1 MPATAAPLDAAI
13 LGGGPAGAAAAA
25 LLARWGLRVAVI
37 ARPAPGPALVES
49 LPPSCVRLFDRL
61 GLRTAMDHA
70 GFIRATGNTV
80 HWGGAAARVEP
91 FAAGQFGYQVPRDRF
106 DAVML
111 SHAERL
117 GARIVRDATVLD
129 VASPATASNDS
140 ASRDG
145 ETSIVRYEVA
155 GRAEEVAAHWVL
167 DCTGRSGILAK
178 RGWRRA
184 ESGQRTMALVGA
196 WDRADGWTGETASH
210 TVVESYDDGWGW
222 SVPVSAT
229 RRLVTIMVDPE
240 RTRLGGKSQL
250 ADVYADELARLRA
263 LPELVV
269 GAERSGAERSGAEL
283 RGGSDNSGVWAR
295 DASSYSAERAA
306 ARGVMLVGDAAS
318 FVDPLSSFGVKKALA
333 SAWLAA
339 VVVRSVREDATMM
352 DHAIELFARRER
364 EISGALKRRLAQ
376 LARDAAGG
384 HAPGFWDSRE
394 VEDVVNEQPS
404 EPDVAALRDDPVVK
418 GAFEQIRAK
427 EAVRFSV
434 GGAFERRSRA
444 TVVED
449 RVALGEQLILPGFP
463 GGIRHLRQVDLLRL
477 AELAPE
483 FEQVGDLY
491 EAYAK
496 RVGPAPLPDFL
507 GALSVLVAQKALVL
521 D

>member
-1 MPATAAPLDAAI
+1 MRVTAAPLDAAI

-61 GLRTAMDHA
+61 GVRTAIDHA
-70 GFIRATGNTV
+70 GFVRATGNTV

-91 FAAGQFGYQVPRDRF
+91 FAAGLFGYQVARDRF

-111 SHAERL
+111 SHAERQ
-117 GARIVRDATVLD
+117 GARIVRDATVLE
-129 VASPATASNDS
+129 VVSRGATE
-140 ASRDG
+140 RDEQRPEG
-145 ETSIVRYEVA
+145 EPSVVRYETA
-155 GRAEEVAAHWVL
+155 GRAEEVSARWVL

-184 ESGQRTMALVGA
+184 EAGRRTMALVGA
-196 WDRADGWTGETASH
+196 WDRVEPWTGETSSY

-240 RTRLGGKSQL
+240 RTRLGGKSLL

-263 LPELVV
+263 LPELIV
-269 GAERSGAERSGAEL
+269 GAERSGGAES
-283 RGGSDNSGVWAR
+283 SDGVWAR
-295 DASSYSAERAA
+295 DASAYSAERSASP
-306 ARGVMLVGDAAS
+306 GVLLVGDAAS

-339 VVVRSVREDATMM
+339 VVVRTVREDAAMM
-352 DHAIELFARRER
+352 DHALELFERRER
-364 EISGALKRRLAQ
+364 EISGALRRRLAQ

-394 VEDVVNEQPS
+394 VEDAALEQPS
-404 EPDVAALRDDPVVK
+404 EPDVAALRDDPAVHA
-418 GAFEQIRAK
+418 AFETIRAR
-427 EAVRFSV
+427 ESVRFTV

-449 RVALGEQLILPGFP
+449 RVALGEQVMLPGFP
-463 GGIRHLRQVDLLRL
+463 DGIRHLRQVDLLRL
-477 AELAPE
+477 VELAPR
-483 FEQVGDLY
+483 FDQVGDLY
-491 EAYAK
+491 EAYVKAA
-496 RVGPAPLPDFL
+496 GPAPLPDFL
-507 GALSVLVAQKALVL
+507 GALSVLVAKRALRL
-521 D
+521 E

>member
-25 LLARWGLRVAVI
+25 LLARWGLKVAVI

-61 GLRTAMDHA
+61 GVRTAMDHA

-129 VASPATASNDS
+129 VASPSASSIDS

-155 GRAEEVAAHWVL
+155 GRAEEVTAHWVL
-167 DCTGRSGILAK
+167 DCTGRSGLLAK

-184 ESGQRTMALVGA
+184 ETGQRTMALVAA
-196 WDRADGWTGETASH
+196 WDRAAGWSGETSSH

-222 SVPVSAT
+222 SVPVSTT

-250 ADVYADELARLRA
+250 ADVYAEELARLRA
-263 LPELVV
+263 LPELLAGTEQSG
-269 GAERSGAERSGAEL
+269 GAERSGE
-283 RGGSDNSGVWAR
+283 VWAR
-295 DASSYSAERAA
+295 DASSYSAVCAA
-306 ARGVMLVGDAAS
+306 APGVLLVGDAAS

-339 VVVRSVREDATMM
+339 VVVRSVREDAAMM
-352 DHAIELFARRER
+352 DHAIELFERRER
-364 EISGALKRRLAQ
+364 EISAALRRRLAQ
-376 LARDAAGG
+376 LASDAAGG

-394 VEDVVNEQPS
+394 VEDAANEQPS
-404 EPDVAALRDDPVVK
+404 EPDVAALRGDPAVK
-418 GAFEQIRAK
+418 AAFEELRAK
-427 EAVRFSV
+427 ERVKFSV
-434 GGAFERRSRA
+434 GRELKRVARP
-444 TVVED
+444 TVRED
-449 RVALGEQLILPGFP
+449 RVVLGEQLMIPGFG
-463 GGIRHLRQVDLLRL
+463 GGIRHLRQVDLVRVV
-477 AELAPE
+477 EMAPK
-483 FEQVGDLY
+483 FDDVGTLY
-491 EAYAK
+491 EAYV
-496 RVGPAPLPDFL
+496 REVGAVALPDFL
-507 GALSVLVAQKALVL
+507 GAMSVLVARAALRAE
-521 D
+521 